1 MPPVILTGS
10 FAVKGVVVI
19 ADKAVSAFWVF
30 PNPVL
35 KRLLDNFLL
44 CLCRRGFLVVEYRFF
59 IAVFVINIVENAGV
73 FQI

>member
-19 ADKAVSAFWVF
+19 ADKAVSPFWVF

-35 KRLLDNFLL
+35 ERLFYHLL
-44 CLCRRGFLVVEYRFF
+44 LRLCRRGFLVVEYRFF
-59 IAVFVINIVENAGV
+59 IAVFIINIVENASV

>member
-19 ADKAVSAFWVF
+19 ADKAVSPLWVF

-35 KRLLDNFLL
+35 ERLLDNFLL
-44 CLCRRGFLVVEYRFF
+44 CLCCRGFLVVEYRFF
-59 IAVFVINIVENAGV
+59 VAVFISR
-73 FQI
+73 

>member
-35 KRLLDNFLL
+35 ERLLDNFLL
-44 CLCRRGFLVVEYRFF
+44 CLCRRSFFCIEHRFF
-59 IAVFVINIVENAGV
+59 IAVFVIHIIKDTGV
-73 FQI
+73 TQI

>member
-10 FAVKGVVVI
+10 FAVEGVVVI

-35 KRLLDNFLL
+35 ERLLDNLLL